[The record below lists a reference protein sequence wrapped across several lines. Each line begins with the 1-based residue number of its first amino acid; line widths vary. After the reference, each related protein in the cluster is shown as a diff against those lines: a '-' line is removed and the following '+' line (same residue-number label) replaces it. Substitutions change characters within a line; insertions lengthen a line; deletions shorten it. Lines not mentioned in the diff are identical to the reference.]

1 MPRGESAPDLC
12 PAFRAPVQGS
22 AEVTVA
28 RRLELGK
35 DMTDQRQWYVGV
47 DWASESHHVF
57 LTDADGRKIA
67 ERVFKHGGEGLA
79 EMAAWLVAAS
89 GAEASQIQV
98 AIEVPHGPVVET
110 LVERAF
116 KVHAINPKQMDRF
129 RDRYTLAG
137 AKDDSRDAQVM
148 ASALRT
154 DPRCFRLL
162 AAADP
167 VVIELREW
175 SRIAEDLSAERN
187 RLTNRMREQLWR
199 YFPAMLELD
208 GDLGAEWLLDLWEV
222 VPTPAK
228 ALRIRDKTIAAL
240 LKRNRIRRFDA
251 THVLDV
257 MRKPPV
263 RVAAGTTEAA
273 RAHISAL
280 VARIRLVNRQLVQAH
295 RQIDA
300 LTARLIPPEPEPGQ
314 RKQHDVEILASL
326 PGVGRIVLATL
337 LAEAFDA
344 LQRRDYAALRSLTGV
359 APVTKRS
366 GKSCIVVRRQACH
379 DRLANAMYHWARV
392 AVQHDPRS
400 RAKYAALRSRG
411 HSHGRALRSVAD
423 RLLNVACAMLKT
435 GTTFNPSPAAP

>member
-1 MPRGESAPDLC
+1 
-12 PAFRAPVQGS
+12 
-22 AEVTVA
+22 
-28 RRLELGK
+28 
-35 DMTDQRQWYVGV
+35 MTDQKHWYAGV

-57 LTDADGRKIA
+57 LTDGEGRKIG
-67 ERVFKHGGEGLA
+67 ERVFRHGGEGLA
-79 EMAAWLVAAS
+79 EMAAWLTMTS
-89 GAEASQIQV
+89 GSLETDLIHV

-110 LVERAF
+110 LIERGF

-129 RDRYTLAG
+129 RDRFTLAG
-137 AKDDSRDAQVM
+137 AKDDSRDAEVM

-154 DPRCFRLL
+154 DRRCFRLL

-175 SRIAEDLSAERN
+175 SRIAEDLGAERN

-199 YFPAMLELD
+199 YFPALLELEN
-208 GDLGAEWLLDLWEV
+208 DLAADWLLDLWEI
-222 VPTPAK
+222 VPTPDK
-228 ALRIRDKTIAAL
+228 ATRIREATVARL

-251 THVLDV
+251 AHVLAV
-257 MRKPPV
+257 LRKQPV
-263 RVAAGTTEAA
+263 KVAAGTTEAA
-273 RAHISAL
+273 SAHIATL
-280 VARIRLVNRQLVQAH
+280 IVRVRLVNRQLRQAH
-295 RQIDA
+295 HRLDA
-300 LTARLIPPEPEPGQ
+300 LTARLIPTDEAEPGQ

-366 GKSCIVVRRQACH
+366 GKSRIVVRRQACH
-379 DRLANAMYHWARV
+379 HRLANAMYHWARV
-392 AVQHDPRS
+392 AIQHDPRS
-400 RAKYAALRSRG
+400 RSKYAALRSRG

-435 GTTFNPSPAAP
+435 GTIFNPSMATQKASC